1 MQKKPCRN
9 AMKLEDVS
17 LLQSAKETEREEHRK
32 MLRQQQRQRR
42 KDRDSVLLTGP
53 DVALIVLVL

>member
-1 MQKKPCRN
+1 
-9 AMKLEDVS
+9 MKLEDVS

-42 KDRDSVLLTGP
+42 KDRDSVLLIGP